1 MHGEGK
7 QISRCASNDNYFM
20 DLKHRSRA
28 ITDGRNQAGAR
39 AMFKAIGFTDSD
51 LRKPIIGVANTWIET
66 MPCNFHLR
74 RLSAKVKEGVRAAGG
89 TPMEFNTIAISD
101 GETMGTEGMR
111 ASLVSRE
118 IIADSI
124 ELVCRGQMF
133 DAVVCVVGC
142 DKTIPA
148 AAMALARLNIPG
160 MVLYGGTIA
169 PGSFRGKDVTIQD
182 VFEAVGANAAGKMSD
197 ADLHELEN
205 VACPGAGACGGQ
217 YTANTMSTVM
227 EMIGLS
233 PMGFNSVPAMDP
245 KKDEIAFRCGEVV
258 MNLLKN
264 GVLPKDILTRP
275 AFENAIAGVAAT
287 GGSTNSVLHLLAIAR
302 EAGVPLEIDHFQ
314 TVSERTPLLAD
325 LKPSGRFVAADMHRA
340 GGVRLLTR
348 RLLRGG
354 HLHGAAKTVSG
365 LSLSAESESA
375 IETPGQEVIAPLD
388 KPLKKTGGLVI
399 LRGNLAPEGCVAK
412 ISGHERLS
420 QRGPARVFESE
431 EDAMTAVT
439 EKKIHA
445 GDVVVIRNEGPK
457 GGPGMREMLSV
468 TGAIVGEGL
477 GDSVA
482 LLTDGRFSGATH
494 GLMMGHVS
502 PEAAMGGPIAAVR
515 EGDIITIDVNKRLL
529 QLELSDEVIKERMS
543 GWKPLKP
550 RYESG
555 VFAKYAALVSSAS
568 QGAITLP
575 K

>member
-1 MHGEGK
+1 
-7 QISRCASNDNYFM
+7 M
-20 DLKHRSRA
+20 DLKHRSRS

-39 AMFKAIGFTDSD
+39 AMFKAVGYTDSD
-51 LRKPIIGVANTWIET
+51 LRRPLIGVANTWIET

-74 RLSAKVKEGVRAAGG
+74 RLSVKVKDGIRAAGG

-118 IIADSI
+118 VIADSI

-133 DAVVCVVGC
+133 DALVCVVGC

-182 VFEAVGANAAGKMSD
+182 VFEAIGANAAGKMSD
-197 ADLHELEN
+197 SDLHELEN
-205 VACPGAGACGGQ
+205 VACPGSGACGGH

-245 KKDEIAFRCGEVV
+245 QKDDMAFRCGEVV
-258 MNLLKN
+258 LNLLKN
-264 GVLPKDILTRP
+264 GTLPKDILTRP

-302 EAGVPLEIDHFQ
+302 EAGVPLDIDHFQ

-325 LKPSGRFVAADMHRA
+325 LKPSGRFVATDMHRA

-354 HLHGAAKTVSG
+354 HLNGAAATVSG
-365 LSLSAESESA
+365 LSLQAESESA
-375 IETPGQEVIAPLD
+375 VETPGQEVIAPLD
-388 KPLKKTGGLVI
+388 RPLKKTGGLVI

-420 QRGPARVFESE
+420 HRGPARVFESE

-439 EKKIHA
+439 EKRIRA
-445 GDVVVIRNEGPK
+445 GDVIVIRYEGPK

-477 GDSVA
+477 GESVA

-502 PEAAMGGPIAAVR
+502 PEAALGGPIAAVR
-515 EGDIITIDVNKRLL
+515 EGDTIIIDVNKRLL
-529 QLELSDEVIKERMS
+529 EVEISDEGLRRRMS
-543 GWKPLKP
+543 GWKAPAP
-550 RYESG
+550 RYHSG

-568 QGAITLP
+568 QGAITTP